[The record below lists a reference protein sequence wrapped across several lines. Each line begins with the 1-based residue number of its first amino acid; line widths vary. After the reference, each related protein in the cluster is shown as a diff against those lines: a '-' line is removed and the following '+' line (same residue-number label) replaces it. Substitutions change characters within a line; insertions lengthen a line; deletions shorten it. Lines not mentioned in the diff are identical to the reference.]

1 MILLSAAIV
10 ATKLLVDDQIT
21 ACVKEIC
28 LMGVVYKVSYR
39 KTLSGEKFYF
49 TEKRL
54 LSMLNFCASSNLSF
68 FLRVADWPTI
78 NFNGM
83 NCYFPVIGLV
93 NFV

>member
-10 ATKLLVDDQIT
+10 AKKLLVDDKIT

-54 LSMLNFCASSNLSF
+54 LSMLNFCAPESLVFF
-68 FLRVADWPTI
+68 FLQVTDCPQPT
-78 NFNGM
+78 F
-83 NCYFPVIGLV
+83 LE
-93 NFV
+93 

>member
-49 TEKRL
+49 TEKTFAI
-54 LSMLNFCASSNLSF
+54 NVK
-68 FLRVADWPTI
+68 FL
-78 NFNGM
+78 
-83 NCYFPVIGLV
+83 CLE
-93 NFV
+93 